1 MFEDGGDRKEQGL
14 LMIQIEKEVNMLK
27 QQLAEI
33 IEREV
38 NRIMRE
44 FLQYSYE
51 KRYKVTIEVVLQA
64 LLGY

>member
-14 LMIQIEKEVNMLK
+14 LMIQIEKEVNLLK
-27 QQLAEI
+27 HQLAELI
-33 IEREV
+33 DREV

-44 FLQYSYE
+44 FLQNSYE
-51 KRYKVTIEVVLQA
+51 KKYKVTIEVVLQA